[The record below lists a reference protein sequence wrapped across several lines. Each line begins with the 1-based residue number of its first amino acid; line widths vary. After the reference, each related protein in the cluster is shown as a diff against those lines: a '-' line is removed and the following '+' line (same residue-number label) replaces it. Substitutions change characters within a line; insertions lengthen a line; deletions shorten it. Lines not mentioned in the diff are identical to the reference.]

1 MTYTDEKV
9 NLVINKMTEAQYEQA
24 KSQGT
29 LNEKELYITPDND
42 KEIEVPTKTSEL
54 TNDSGYITIEDV
66 PESSITTIR
75 TWSAN

>member
-29 LNEKELYITPDND
+29 LNENELYITPDND
-42 KEIEVPTKTSEL
+42 K
-54 TNDSGYITIEDV
+54 
-66 PESSITTIR
+66 
-75 TWSAN
+75 